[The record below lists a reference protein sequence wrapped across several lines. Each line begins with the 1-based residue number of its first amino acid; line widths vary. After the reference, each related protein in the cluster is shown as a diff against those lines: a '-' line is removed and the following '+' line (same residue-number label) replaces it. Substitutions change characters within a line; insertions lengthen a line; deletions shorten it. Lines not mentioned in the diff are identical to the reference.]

1 AQSVG
6 DIIGGGVSNTAGNVG
21 GTFTANGTGYNT
33 IAEAIE
39 GETAAAKTEVEA
51 GKNVSVTSS
60 VGADGQ
66 SIYTVATKDDVSFN
80 NVSVGGVQID
90 GSSNKITGLADGNI
104 AAGSKD
110 AVTGNQLNAAA
121 DNFTT

>member
-1 AQSVG
+1 TGLADGNIAAGSKDAVTGNQLNSSAQSVG

-66 SIYTVATKDDVSFN
+66 SIYTVAT
-80 NVSVGGVQID
+80 
-90 GSSNKITGLADGNI
+90 
-104 AAGSKD
+104 
-110 AVTGNQLNAAA
+110 
-121 DNFTT
+121 